1 MHAYFCS
8 CELHKSRCGRCGH
21 KSLVYVSSF
30 SSCIIINEL
39 RACSKE
45 VSQHLSKIVLPQSY
59 PEEPRFLKQNLV
71 SITAQLSK
79 LIIFVFSGSSTQWWD
94 SRLSLRGYAGR
105 SHYYAGH
112 PCGAF
117 PALGKGKDLDTRL
130 FHPKPSFPSWIWNF
144 FKSNINSIIL
154 TRVRPRCMKSENLNY
169 GNYPEI

>member
-1 MHAYFCS
+1 MRRIPRS
-8 CELHKSRCGRCGH
+8 CNSNSGH

-79 LIIFVFSGSSTQWWD
+79 LIIFVLSGSSTQWWD
-94 SRLSLRGYAGR
+94 SRLSLRGYAGG
-105 SHYYAGH
+105 SHYYAGTSLWSLSRVGQGKRSRH
-112 PCGAF
+112 GVISSKTQF
-117 PALGKGKDLDTRL
+117 PQLNLKL
-130 FHPKPSFPSWIWNF
+130 FQKQYQ
-144 FKSNINSIIL
+144 
-154 TRVRPRCMKSENLNY
+154 LNY
-169 GNYPEI
+169 FDQGTSTLHGEREPKLRKLSRNIA